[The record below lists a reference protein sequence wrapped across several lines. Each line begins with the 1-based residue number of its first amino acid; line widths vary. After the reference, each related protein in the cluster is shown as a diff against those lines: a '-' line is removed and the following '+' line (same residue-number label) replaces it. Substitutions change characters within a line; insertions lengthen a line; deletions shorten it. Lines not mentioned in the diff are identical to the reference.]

1 MKLKQRIAETQQQNA
16 SLDAASQD
24 GAEKSKSVDE
34 ADMNKTGEMSKLS
47 GSKQDVGV
55 KSKATDL
62 AADKS

>member
-1 MKLKQRIAETQQQNA
+1 MKIKQRIAETQQQNA
-16 SLDAASQD
+16 SIDAGSQD
-24 GAEKSKSVDE
+24 GGEKSVDE